1 MLAATLQFEKDLR
14 QMTRETPNLPAPPPP
29 SGRPPIP
36 AAIQFGEQ
44 KYTKIDAPILAI
56 FAIPHDFGSLFKD
69 YPAAKAA
76 MVEADRERFS
86 AQANAFEAGL
96 PSAHVVRLAN
106 ASHYVFK
113 SNEADVIREMNAF
126 LSKLP

>member
-1 MLAATLQFEKDLR
+1 MMRFLIPGFICSNSSSFKEVRDFSAARHL
-14 QMTRETPNLPAPPPP
+14 
-29 SGRPPIP
+29 
-36 AAIQFGEQ
+36 
-44 KYTKIDAPILAI
+44 
-56 FAIPHDFGSLFKD
+56 LFKD

-96 PSAHVVRLAN
+96 PSAHVVRLPN

-113 SNEADVIREMNAF
+113 SNEADGIREMNAF

>member
-1 MLAATLQFEKDLR
+1 LHRSQRNGGTGSSYLTFIAATLLAVLRVLGCIDLFVL
-14 QMTRETPNLPAPPPP
+14 TAH
-29 SGRPPIP
+29 
-36 AAIQFGEQ
+36 F
-44 KYTKIDAPILAI
+44 
-56 FAIPHDFGSLFKD
+56 FKD

-76 MVEADRERFS
+76 IVEADRERFS

-96 PSAHVVRLAN
+96 PSAHVVRLPN